1 MTDHRALVSLIS
13 VTVSTQSKTHAA
25 ARKRKSHQIQTN
37 SSGNLKISVMDDPQ
51 IRNYGTFM
59 RYLRMVS
66 TTRSLNHAAAIRE
79 LSQHIFG
86 ISCVVINFTSQEKAL
101 NTDHRP
107 LVWIISVK
115 CSTQSKKKT
124 ASRKRSIVQIQT
136 DSRGDLKISVM
147 DATLFLNY
155 GISYAVSSYGI
166 YYSQFKPCR
175 SYSGTKPAYLRHIL
189 RCYQFYLPRESTQ
202 YRPPTLSLN
211 NFSQMFHSK
220 QKKKKN
226 SFEKKKYSS
235 DTDGRQTTF

>member
-107 LVWIISVK
+107 LV
-115 CSTQSKKKT
+115 
-124 ASRKRSIVQIQT
+124 
-136 DSRGDLKISVM
+136 
-147 DATLFLNY
+147 
-155 GISYAVSSYGI
+155 
-166 YYSQFKPCR
+166 
-175 SYSGTKPAYLRHIL
+175 
-189 RCYQFYLPRESTQ
+189 
-202 YRPPTLSLN
+202 
-211 NFSQMFHSK
+211 
-220 QKKKKN
+220 
-226 SFEKKKYSS
+226 
-235 DTDGRQTTF
+235 